1 MSRPHRKPTAS
12 SKKVAKIAF
21 TGAEFQRA
29 DHGGSCGRSA
39 GAHAGCPPSAGP
51 VKAQYIIR
59 AGALAFALG
68 VGAAVAN
75 TPAVAFA
82 EPTDSGSSS
91 SSPSSSPSSS
101 STSSTGQP
109 TENTR
114 DTTNQAN
121 DSEPDTTPANTSAP
135 EPSAPEPSEPSAPEP
150 SEPSAPETSVAKPD
164 AVSDLKPHVS
174 DPETSVA
181 KPDAVS
187 DLKPHVSDPETS
199 VAKPGIVSAVEIGVR
214 ATKSAQP
221 TKSRK
226 AAKSE
231 RPATEA
237 EPPATKQ
244 QAVTEVA
251 DAVVAQPDTTVT
263 PKTVLTANLPPAVAV
278 PMAKIP
284 AAATAVVQQVVM
296 SVPEA
301 QVEVQDT
308 ATKVVTT
315 ALQTLALSPFA
326 SSDPAAP
333 VPDSPVMWAMLA
345 MARKRPEVE
354 VPSSFGRLF
363 AVGVSSEEPALAP
376 LNQQALSQDPNAG
389 FNQGISMA
397 YRPIDGANVDVL
409 NPSENAAGAEFIRLG
424 SAHFVGDDGLRFADL
439 NPRMISNVVVG
450 QGDPTIP
457 MPENFSG
464 MMYAWGQFLDHDLD
478 LAPQDG
484 KRAIDIEVPDG
495 DPVFRDGA
503 SIPLTRTVVDE
514 NSGLAINSVTGWLD
528 GSQVYGSTAAVAA
541 SLRGSGGHLLVENN
555 SLPVVNG
562 QFLAGDVRAAEN
574 PSLTALQVLFV
585 REHNSQ
591 VDRLHDAHPNWGEDK
606 LYEEARA
613 IVTAELA
620 NITYTEFLPK
630 LVGDRIDPYT
640 GYKPK
645 VDATISE
652 EFAGAAFRFGHSI
665 VSGDTERIDNDGNV
679 AGRAEIPLREA
690 FFMTPD
696 EFNADGGADGFLRH
710 LAAEASQT
718 MDVRIVEDLRNFLS
732 DPPDG
737 MDLAAINIQRGRDLG
752 LGTLNETRKDLGLKP
767 YTTFEQITNDAATV
781 EAMKTAFGTPDNV
794 DLWTGGLAEQHAG
807 GSLLGPTFTT
817 IIADQFERLRDGDPY
832 YFENALDPTDVRMVK
847 NTTLSDI
854 ITRNTDATDMQADV
868 FMNVPRG
875 EEEEE
880 TDVTL

>member
-1 MSRPHRKPTAS
+1 MES
-12 SKKVAKIAF
+12 VA
-21 TGAEFQRA
+21 
-29 DHGGSCGRSA
+29 
-39 GAHAGCPPSAGP
+39 
-51 VKAQYIIR
+51 
-59 AGALAFALG
+59 
-68 VGAAVAN
+68 
-75 TPAVAFA
+75 
-82 EPTDSGSSS
+82 
-91 SSPSSSPSSS
+91 
-101 STSSTGQP
+101 STSSAVQGAL
-109 TENTR
+109 ETR
-114 DTTNQAN
+114 AVPVA
-121 DSEPDTTPANTSAP
+121 SSAP
-135 EPSAPEPSEPSAPEP
+135 VAP
-150 SEPSAPETSVAKPD
+150 PD
-164 AVSDLKPHVS
+164 AVSGVVS
-174 DPETSVA
+174 NA
-181 KPDAVS
+181 
-187 DLKPHVSDPETS
+187 L
-199 VAKPGIVSAVEIGVR
+199 
-214 ATKSAQP
+214 
-221 TKSRK
+221 
-226 AAKSE
+226 
-231 RPATEA
+231 A
-237 EPPATKQ
+237 E
-244 QAVTEVA
+244 
-251 DAVVAQPDTTVT
+251 
-263 PKTVLTANLPPAVAV
+263 
-278 PMAKIP
+278 MG
-284 AAATAVVQQVVM
+284 
-296 SVPEA
+296 
-301 QVEVQDT
+301 
-308 ATKVVTT
+308 
-315 ALQTLALSPFA
+315 LSPFA
-326 SSDPAAP
+326 SNNPLAP
-333 VPDSPVMWAMLA
+333 VPSPALWAVLA
-345 MARKRPEVE
+345 WVRRQPQQTQ
-354 VPSSFGRLF
+354 SSFGRMF
-363 AVGVSSEEPALAP
+363 PVAVDSEEKAALAPLNQQTKQQLADLAQTMLATGGSGEKMAALAP

-389 FNQGISMA
+389 FYQGISMV
-397 YRPIDGANVDVL
+397 YRPIDGTNVDVL
-409 NPSENAAGAEFIRLG
+409 HPSENAAGTDFIRLG

-484 KRAIDIEVPDG
+484 KRAIDIKVPDG
-495 DPVFRDGA
+495 DPVFEDGA

-574 PSLTALQVLFV
+574 PALTALQVLFV
-585 REHNSQ
+585 REHNWQ
-591 VDRLHDAHPNWGEDK
+591 VDRLQDAHPNWGEDK

-620 NITYTEFLPK
+620 NVTYTEFLPK

-665 VSGDTERIDNDGNV
+665 VSGDTERIDNDGDV
-679 AGRAEIPLREA
+679 AGRNIPLREA

-710 LAAEASQT
+710 LAAEPSQT
-718 MDVRIVEDLRNFLS
+718 MDVRIVEDLRNYLS

-781 EAMKTAFGTPDNV
+781 AAMKTAFGTPDNV
-794 DLWTGGLAEQHAG
+794 DLWTGGLAEQHAE

-832 YFENALDPTDVRMVK
+832 YFENALDPADVRMVK

-875 EEEEE
+875 VE
-880 TDVTL
+880 TDLTI

>member
-1 MSRPHRKPTAS
+1 M
-12 SKKVAKIAF
+12 
-21 TGAEFQRA
+21 
-29 DHGGSCGRSA
+29 
-39 GAHAGCPPSAGP
+39 
-51 VKAQYIIR
+51 
-59 AGALAFALG
+59 
-68 VGAAVAN
+68 
-75 TPAVAFA
+75 
-82 EPTDSGSSS
+82 
-91 SSPSSSPSSS
+91 
-101 STSSTGQP
+101 
-109 TENTR
+109 
-114 DTTNQAN
+114 
-121 DSEPDTTPANTSAP
+121 AP
-135 EPSAPEPSEPSAPEP
+135 
-150 SEPSAPETSVAKPD
+150 PD
-164 AVSDLKPHVS
+164 AVSGVVS
-174 DPETSVA
+174 NA
-181 KPDAVS
+181 
-187 DLKPHVSDPETS
+187 L
-199 VAKPGIVSAVEIGVR
+199 
-214 ATKSAQP
+214 
-221 TKSRK
+221 
-226 AAKSE
+226 
-231 RPATEA
+231 A
-237 EPPATKQ
+237 E
-244 QAVTEVA
+244 
-251 DAVVAQPDTTVT
+251 
-263 PKTVLTANLPPAVAV
+263 
-278 PMAKIP
+278 MG
-284 AAATAVVQQVVM
+284 
-296 SVPEA
+296 
-301 QVEVQDT
+301 
-308 ATKVVTT
+308 
-315 ALQTLALSPFA
+315 LSPFA
-326 SSDPAAP
+326 SNNPLAP
-333 VPDSPVMWAMLA
+333 VPSPALWAVLA
-345 MARKRPEVE
+345 WVRRQPQQTQ
-354 VPSSFGRLF
+354 SSFGRMF
-363 AVGVSSEEPALAP
+363 PVAVDSEEKAALAPLNQQTKQQLADLAQTMLATGGSGEKMAALAP

-389 FNQGISMA
+389 FYQGISMA
-397 YRPIDGANVDVL
+397 YRPIDGTNVDVL
-409 NPSENAAGAEFIRLG
+409 HPSENAAGTDFIRLG

-484 KRAIDIEVPDG
+484 KRAIDIKVPDG
-495 DPVFRDGA
+495 DPVFKDGA

-541 SLRGSGGHLLVENN
+541 SLRGSGGHLNVENN

-574 PSLTALQVLFV
+574 PALTALQVLFV
-585 REHNSQ
+585 REHNWQ

-613 IVTAELA
+613 VVTAELA
-620 NITYTEFLPK
+620 NVTYTEFLPK

-640 GYKPK
+640 GYQPK

-665 VSGDTERIDNDGNV
+665 VSGDTERIDNDGDV
-679 AGRAEIPLREA
+679 AGPAEIPLRRA

-781 EAMKTAFGTPDNV
+781 AAMKTAFGTPDNV
-794 DLWTGGLAEQHAG
+794 DLWTGGLAEQHAP

-832 YFENALDPTDVRMVK
+832 YFENALDPADVRMVK

-875 EEEEE
+875 EEEEAVQPLPSSE
-880 TDVTL
+880 RLRHQRYVGRRESVLTRPHRARSEGRPSTPSS